1 MKRQIIQRFASA
13 MLVTSMLV
21 AVMLPVNVRAE
32 SYSDSLNQEEST
44 EIEITPVDE
53 IVDNT
58 EQSEILSI
66 GVVKMDVRVF
76 EYTGEAI
83 EPQIEVY
90 DNHLNIVPSSE
101 YSVKYKNNV
110 KVGDATITVTGK
122 GDKYIGSKSTQ
133 FSIIP
138 LKPIF
143 QSIKPSKNSVTV
155 KWHKVDEAQKYEV
168 LIDTHKEFN
177 KAKKYTVKGKTYITI
192 KKLNSKKKYF
202 IKMRAVG
209 KKDKGSL
216 FNDYK
221 TFKTK

>member
-1 MKRQIIQRFASA
+1 MKKRIIQRFVSTI
-13 MLVTSMLV
+13 LVTSMMV

-32 SYSDSLNQEEST
+32 SYSDSMNQEST
-44 EIEITPVDE
+44 EIETSPADDNM
-53 IVDNT
+53 DNT

-83 EPQIEVY
+83 EPEIKVY

-168 LIDTHKEFN
+168 LIDTHKQFN
-177 KAKKYTVKGKTYITI
+177 KAKKYTVKGKTSITI

-202 IKMRAVG
+202 IKIRAVG